1 MHRVFLT
8 HATFRAQIDGVDGT
22 LSVTQM
28 MPQTRHY
35 VNLSLVFVNFIFL
48 FKDHA
53 EFTKTCDISAGNHLE
68 LSYFQENGLGRVP
81 SSQHAL
87 IS

>member
-35 VNLSLVFVNFIFL
+35 VDQRLIFENFKDLFKHYDDFTIICDASSWKSIGAEFFSKKWFVPGFL
-48 FKDHA
+48 F
-53 EFTKTCDISAGNHLE
+53 
-68 LSYFQENGLGRVP
+68 
-81 SSQHAL
+81 
-87 IS
+87 